1 MSNDTII
8 CLDGTASISATAS
21 GGTEPYTFNWTGLVG
36 DGPHLVNPNYSQYFT
51 VNVIDS
57 SNCVSNLDSVLV
69 ALNPPI
75 LLSVYNDTTICPY
88 DTAALFATANG
99 GNGGPYVFS
108 WVDDNGNT
116 ISSTN
121 SGNSSAITPI
131 PVASFTNY
139 TVTVEDNCETPMKT
153 DSLQIDWHDLPTV
166 LFDADVVD
174 GCYPISVQFTNNTL
188 SSNVQ
193 TCLWDLG
200 NGVTSTNNDSV
211 STVYNQPGQYHVSLQ
226 VTSPESC
233 VNDTTFYNFIE
244 AYDYPVAGFLSVPNP
259 VSVLTPSV
267 QFMDTSSND
276 VVLFEWNFMDSNLTV
291 LGTSFDQ
298 NPTFNFP
305 DQDEYAYLV
314 QLIVENQNGCT
325 DTTYNYQ
332 LVEGQFALFLPN
344 SFTPNDDGLNDKFFP
359 VGDKIDPNEYDFQVY
374 NRWGEVIFE
383 TKNPSDYWDGKLNGA
398 YVSNGTYLWKVI
410 AKNMNNGEF
419 IEKKGFVIMS
429 R

>member
-1 MSNDTII
+1 
-8 CLDGTASISATAS
+8 SISATAS
-21 GGTEPYTFNWTGLVG
+21 GGTQPYTFNWTGLTG
-36 DGPHLVNPNYSQYFT
+36 DGPHLVNPTYSQYFT

-57 SNCVSNLDSVLV
+57 SNCVSDKDSVLV

-116 ISSTN
+116 ISSVT
-121 SGNSSAITPI
+121 SGNSSAITPT
-131 PVASFTNY
+131 PVSSFTNY
-139 TVTVEDNCETPMKT
+139 TVTVEDNCETPLKT
-153 DSLQIDWHDLPTV
+153 DSLQVNWHELPTV
-166 LFDADVVD
+166 LFDADVID
-174 GCYPISVQFTNNTL
+174 GCYPVTVQFTNNTL
-188 SSNVQ
+188 PLNIQSCIWN
-193 TCLWDLG
+193 LG

-276 VVLFEWNFMDSNLTV
+276 VVLFEWNYMDSNFTV

-298 NPTFNFP
+298 NPSFNFP

-314 QLIVENQNGCT
+314 QLIVENQDGCT

-344 SFTPNDDGLNDKFFP
+344 SFTPNDDGLNDRFFP

-383 TKNPSDYWDGKLNGA
+383 TKNPSDYWDGKLNGTF
-398 YVSNGTYLWKVI
+398 VSNGTYLWKVI
-410 AKNMNNGEF
+410 AKNMNNGKF

>member
-1 MSNDTII
+1 
-8 CLDGTASISATAS
+8 
-21 GGTEPYTFNWTGLVG
+21 
-36 DGPHLVNPNYSQYFT
+36 
-51 VNVIDS
+51 
-57 SNCVSNLDSVLV
+57 
-69 ALNPPI
+69 
-75 LLSVYNDTTICPY
+75 
-88 DTAALFATANG
+88 
-99 GNGGPYVFS
+99 
-108 WVDDNGNT
+108 
-116 ISSTN
+116 
-121 SGNSSAITPI
+121 
-131 PVASFTNY
+131 
-139 TVTVEDNCETPMKT
+139 MKT
-153 DSLQIDWHDLPTV
+153 DSLQVNWHELPRV

-174 GCYPISVQFTNNTL
+174 GCYPVTVQFTNNTL
-188 SSNVQ
+188 PLNIQSCIWN
-193 TCLWDLG
+193 LG

-276 VVLFEWNFMDSNLTV
+276 VVLFEWNYMDSNFTV

-298 NPTFNFP
+298 NPSFNFP

-325 DTTYNYQ
+325 DTAYNYQ

-383 TKNPSDYWDGKLNGA
+383 TKNPSDYWDGKLNGTF
-398 YVSNGTYLWKVI
+398 VSNGTYLWKVI
-410 AKNMNNGEF
+410 AKNMNNGKF